1 MTSTSVENLQPSQS
15 GYAPVNGLKLYYEIY
30 GNGQPLVLLHGGGST
45 IGTSFGRIIP
55 HLAKHYK
62 LIAVELQ
69 AHGHT
74 SDRDTPETFR
84 QDADD
89 VAGLLRYLNIPKA
102 DIMGFS
108 NGGQTAMQMG
118 ISHPEIV
125 GKLVVVS
132 AFYRRDG
139 AHPWLWQ
146 GMELATLDKM
156 PGPLKEAYLAITHD
170 NAGLLAM
177 FNRDRHRMLHF
188 KDWPDEEIRSIKAPT
203 LVLIG
208 DQDVTQPEHAVAM
221 YHLLPRARLVI
232 LPGGHGECLGE
243 IMFADKGGHLPL
255 ITAGIVEDFLSRSQL

>member
-1 MTSTSVENLQPSQS
+1 V
-15 GYAPVNGLKLYYEIY
+15 
-30 GNGQPLVLLHGGGST
+30 H
-45 IGTSFGRIIP
+45 R
-55 HLAKHYK
+55 
-62 LIAVELQ
+62 
-69 AHGHT
+69 HT

-102 DIMGFS
+102 GIMGFS

-132 AFYRRDG
+132 AFYPRDG
-139 AHPWLWQ
+139 AYPWLWE

-203 LVLIG
+203 LEG
-208 DQDVTQPEHAVAM
+208 
-221 YHLLPRARLVI
+221 
-232 LPGGHGECLGE
+232 
-243 IMFADKGGHLPL
+243 
-255 ITAGIVEDFLSRSQL
+255 TANACERSCSQVKAAICR